1 MQNLLFRDVAGEIRT
16 ACVGEYDVEEA
27 AVVADVEYGLILWYV
42 LFSDDGEFYAGEE
55 CDDLKRAL
63 YDTQGTDVTRPRVE
77 FSNDPLD
84 QKEWNREDQEQN
96 DEGGNDQKS
105 NHGVLL

>member
-1 MQNLLFRDVAGEIRT
+1 M
-16 ACVGEYDVEEA
+16 
-27 AVVADVEYGLILWYV
+27 VADVEYGLILWYV

-63 YDTQGTDVTRPRVE
+63 YDAQGTDVTRPRVE

-84 QKEWNREDQEQN
+84 QKDWNREDQEQN
-96 DEGGNDQKS
+96 DEGGNDQKRPKS
-105 NHGVLL
+105 LVVLSSQRLRSSVRSSFT